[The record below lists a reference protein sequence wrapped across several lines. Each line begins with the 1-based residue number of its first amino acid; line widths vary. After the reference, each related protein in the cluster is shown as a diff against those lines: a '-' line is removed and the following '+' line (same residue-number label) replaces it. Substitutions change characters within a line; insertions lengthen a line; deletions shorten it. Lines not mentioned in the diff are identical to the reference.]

1 MDEQERAND
10 ELVTR
15 FCKEWDAPYLTTE
28 AMAPYFTDDAVY
40 HNIPLPP
47 IEGGAAI
54 AGMLGGG
61 GAPDEE
67 RGSKNLGWVV
77 HNQAAN
83 GDVVLNER
91 TDSFEVA
98 GQRWDVPVCGVFV
111 IRDGKIARWSDYF
124 RHGPH
129 LAPPPLA
136 RRLRPHDQNGAAW
149 AAPFRGR
156 DDDRAGG

>member
-15 FCKEWDAPYLTTE
+15 FCREWDAAYLATE

-47 IEGGAAI
+47 IEGGANI
-54 AGMLGGG
+54 AAMLGGG

-77 HNQAAN
+77 HHQAAN
-83 GDVVLNER
+83 GDAVLNER

-98 GQRWDVPVCGVFV
+98 GKRWDVPVCGVFV

-124 RHGPH
+124 DMDHTWLPR
-129 LAPPPLA
+129 PP
-136 RRLRPHDQNGAAW
+136 
-149 AAPFRGR
+149 R
-156 DDDRAGG
+156 DS

>member
-1 MDEQERAND
+1 MTRNAPATQ
-10 ELVTR
+10 LVTR
-15 FCKEWDAPYLTTE
+15 FCKEWDAAYLTTE

-40 HNIPLPP
+40 HNIPLPSRSR
-47 IEGGAAI
+47 AAPPSRPCSV
-54 AGMLGGG
+54 AG

-77 HNQAAN
+77 HHQAAN

-98 GQRWDVPVCGVFV
+98 GKRWDVPVCGVFV

-124 RHGPH
+124 DMDHTWLPRP
-129 LAPPPLA
+129 
-136 RRLRPHDQNGAAW
+136 RRLTGW
-149 AAPFRGR
+149 AAGTRKAGR
-156 DDDRAGG
+156 LERPASPKEGP

>member
-54 AGMLGGG
+54 AGMLGGR

-98 GQRWDVPVCGVFV
+98 GQRWG
-111 IRDGKIARWSDYF
+111 RARLRCLRHPRRQDRALVRLL
-124 RHGPH
+124 RHGPTPGCP
-129 LAPPPLA
+129 APRATAEAA
-136 RRLRPHDQNGAAW
+136 RSE
-149 AAPFRGR
+149 RGR
-156 DDDRAGG
+156 LGGPVPREG

>member
-1 MDEQERAND
+1 MGR
-10 ELVTR
+10 
-15 FCKEWDAPYLTTE
+15 
-28 AMAPYFTDDAVY
+28 YFTDDAVY

-61 GAPDEE
+61 GAPPEE

-77 HNQAAN
+77 HNA
-83 GDVVLNER
+83 VLNER

-98 GQRWDVPVCGVFV
+98 GKRWDVPVCGVFV

-124 RHGPH
+124 DMDHTWLP
-129 LAPPPLA
+129 
-136 RRLRPHDQNGAAW
+136 RPNA
-149 AAPFRGR
+149 
-156 DDDRAGG
+156 